1 MEELSTEKLN
11 ETIPSVE
18 EDTLLATLPD
28 LSVDKLLSLDAPT
41 LFASLPSAP
50 VAQISGE
57 VPPEPPEGYRDAPV
71 VVYVTLTGEKAVA
84 IKTPDKGW
92 VTVIGTPAPIQQ
104 IMIKTNKELQDVST
118 TLEIHDQLPS
128 EALVMLPDGQV
139 VRSYITISFE
149 NASPEDIDLGHI
161 AFYVEKDWLE
171 QNSIHK
177 WSVALHRYDPELN
190 KWIALPT
197 KRVAED
203 DDYIDYTAV
212 ITHFSTFAISGS
224 EALPAVDFE
233 TSNLVISPAEAESGE
248 DITISVDVTNNA
260 GSAGT
265 YVATLWVDSTVE
277 AGKDVY
283 VEAGKTES
291 VSFTVTQLIEGS
303 YEVRI
308 DRLIGSFSVGEA
320 APPEEPEAPPVAPE
334 APTVTPEEPVVPE
347 APPVTPPEEPVT
359 PPAVTPTNWWL
370 IGGIIAAVII
380 IAVVVWLWFTR
391 RRY

>member
-1 MEELSTEKLN
+1 
-11 ETIPSVE
+11 
-18 EDTLLATLPD
+18 LPD

-104 IMIKTNKELQDVST
+104 ILIKTNKALQDVST
-118 TLEIHDQLPS
+118 TLEIHGQRPP
-128 EALVMLPDGQV
+128 EALTMLPDDQV
-139 VRSYITISFE
+139 VRAYITISFE

-190 KWIALPT
+190 KWVALPT

-212 ITHFSTFAISGS
+212 ITRFSTFAISGS

-248 DITISVDVTNNA
+248 DITISVDVANNA
-260 GSAGT
+260 DSAGT
-265 YVATLWVDSTVE
+265 YVATLWVDGTVE

-283 VEAGKTES
+283 VEVGKTES
-291 VSFTVTQLIEGS
+291 ASFIVTQLVEGS

-334 APTVTPEEPVVPE
+334 APVTPEEPVVPE
-347 APPVTPPEEPVT
+347 EPTVTPPEEEVT
-359 PPAVTPTNWWL
+359 PPTVTPTNWWL
-370 IGGIIAAVII
+370 IGGIIVVVII
-380 IAVVVWLWFTR
+380 ILIAVWLLVFR
-391 RRY
+391 RRD